1 MNINKVKTT
10 NQYPLIHP
18 SIQIPGYKVLDYNIL
33 EHFRLLY
40 KSPKYKIVWLSQ
52 GTRSTAIW
60 DTES

>member
-40 KSPKYKIVWLSQ
+40 KSPKYKIV
-52 GTRSTAIW
+52 
-60 DTES
+60 